1 MPLTSYPGIERS
13 PSFSPDGNQVAFSWN
28 GRDQNNF
35 DIYVQ
40 LVGALNPK
48 QLTHDPRV
56 DYSPAWSPDSR
67 AVAFLRRTDVSHY
80 ALMLISPLGGPER
93 KVAEISGWLLAP
105 DLQHGLAWTPDGQW
119 LIASDKQSPDDP
131 FHLALISVESG
142 QKRWL
147 TFPPNGAWGDF
158 EPAITKDGK
167 RLVFRRTTDTPD
179 SGDLFLADLDSDN
192 SVRGDPRQITFT
204 PGWAQRPDMDSAG

>member
-1 MPLTSYPGIERS
+1 M
-13 PSFSPDGNQVAFSWN
+13 
-28 GRDQNNF
+28 
-35 DIYVQ
+35 
-40 LVGALNPK
+40 GALNPK

-105 DLQHGLAWTPDGQW
+105 DLQHGLAWTPDGQCRRFIRQTISRRP
-119 LIASDKQSPDDP
+119 LSSRS
-131 FHLALISVESG
+131 HLGRVG

-204 PGWAQRPDMDSAG
+204 PGWAQRPDMDSAGRRQSTSSTITRSVG